1 MGIFETLFPKMLKI
15 VGSNPGLII
24 MELIICRMRDIEG
37 NMKILVNILYVLGL
51 EKYIFMA
58 NSLSHFDLCYTVYCL
73 QFVIEKI

>member
-1 MGIFETLFPKMLKI
+1 MGIFEKLFPKMLKI

-37 NMKILVNILYVLGL
+37 YMKILVNILYVLGL

-58 NSLSHFDLCYTVYCL
+58 SSLSHFDLCYTVYCL